1 MSGGTGRIAVT
12 GRRIGANLRA
22 DERGRMRGCCCWV
35 LLFFVSSAVGLP
47 LATGDWRSGFWA
59 FLIAPVLAWA
69 AYFSMLDLMARRRF
83 RRYFELA
90 DRIGARDG
98 RVIRELTKK
107 FMVIGFEPGVNV
119 QTLRPGTE
127 AEVLEKLRRAALE
140 AGYGFVPR
148 DGFRLQSEAFE
159 ASLTIH
165 VYGPGGHNR
174 EHVPEGYVM
183 TEVSIDEWKGF
194 RPVKLRRARGGDRP
208 A

>member
-12 GRRIGANLRA
+12 GRRIGVNLRA
-22 DERGRMRGCCCWV
+22 GERGRMRGCCCWV

-83 RRYFELA
+83 RRYFALA

-98 RVIRELTKK
+98 QVIRELRNKYY
-107 FMVIGFEPGVNV
+107 VIAFHPEVTV

-127 AEVLEKLRRAALE
+127 AEVREKLRGAALE
-140 AGYGFVPR
+140 AGYGFAPR
-148 DGFRLQSEAFE
+148 DRFRLESEAFTV
-159 ASLTIH
+159 SLRIQ
-165 VYGPGGHNR
+165 VFGPGGHPLV
-174 EHVPEGYVM
+174 HVPEGYVM
-183 TEVSIDEWKGF
+183 TEVSVEEG
-194 RPVKLRRARGGDRP
+194 
-208 A
+208 

>member
-1 MSGGTGRIAVT
+1 MSGGTGRLAVT
-12 GRRIGANLRA
+12 GRRTGVNLRA
-22 DERGRMRGCCCWV
+22 GERGRMRGCCCWV

-47 LATGDWRSGFWA
+47 L
-59 FLIAPVLAWA
+59 
-69 AYFSMLDLMARRRF
+69 MARRRF
-83 RRYFELA
+83 RRYFALA

-98 RVIRELTKK
+98 RVVRELTKK
-107 FMVIGFEPGVNV
+107 FMVIGFEPGVTV

-127 AEVLEKLRRAALE
+127 GEVLVKLRRAALE
-140 AGYGFVPR
+140 AGCGFVPR

-165 VYGPGGHNR
+165 VHGPGGHNR

-194 RPVKLRRARGGDRP
+194 RSVKLRRARGGDRP